1 MKKNTFYLLSLITL
15 VSFTNMS
22 AQVGLGRTNPE
33 GALDLNPTVL
43 TNYAFIPPRVSLTD
57 AVTALPVV
65 NPQGGALA
73 EGTVVYNTSTSGSA
87 PNKVGKGLYYWNL
100 FKWIAFAGSPG
111 GLDWTLTG
119 NESTVPGTYAAP
131 GVNYLGT
138 SDATALHITTNN
150 LPRIRVTTNG
160 NVGVGASSLATVRL
174 NVAAI
179 AAATDSALF
188 ATSQASNSG
197 TITPTAS
204 ISNTATDYVTGLS
217 LLTEFVPTIGASTD
231 PNIALRAASGV
242 ATFLSPAVKQN
253 IGIAANALD
262 LAFYGVTE
270 GTTATTRRAAEFR
283 TNDAGVS
290 NDADANDPFAYLA
303 GYAAGATITDPV
315 NGTNIRNVK
324 YGGYFY
330 GGSANA
336 YAYVGVRLSSN
347 IGPSSNYKI
356 IGPGTVST
364 IVAGDKP
371 NDAKKIMFAPE
382 APEVLFEDYGSGK
395 LVNGI
400 AVVNMDPIFAKNTN
414 IDDKRP
420 LKVFIQLEGDCNGIF
435 VTNKSKKQFTV
446 KELSNG
452 KSNVSFSW
460 HVVANRADEVEKN
473 GEKTTYQSLRFPDA
487 PEGLA
492 PSPVRSQTLTPSKP
506 DSDGTTNDLEK
517 K

>member
-1 MKKNTFYLLSLITL
+1 MKKFILKSLI
-15 VSFTNMS
+15 VSAFIITNVITAT

-33 GALDLNPTVL
+33 GALDLNPTVA
-43 TNYAFIPPRVSLTD
+43 TNFAFIPPRVSLTD
-57 AVTALPVV
+57 AVTQAPVI
-65 NPQGGALA
+65 NPQGGVLA
-73 EGTVVYNTSTSGSA
+73 EGTVIYNTSTSGSA
-87 PNKVGKGLYYWNL
+87 PNKVGPGLYYWNL
-100 FKWIAFAGSPG
+100 SRWIAFAGSPG

-138 SDATALHITTNN
+138 SDAVALHITTNN

-160 NVGVGASSLATVRL
+160 NVGIGQSSTATTRVTI
-174 NVAAI
+174 AAI
-179 AAATDSALF
+179 AAATDGALS
-188 ATSQASNSG
+188 ATSQGSNSAS
-197 TITPTAS
+197 IIPTAS
-204 ISNTATDYVTGLS
+204 FSNTATDYAAA
-217 LLTEFVPTIGASTD
+217 LTLNTANVPTAAS
-231 PNIALRAASGV
+231 PNIALRAASGT
-242 ATFLSPAVKQN
+242 ASYLAPAIKEN
-253 IGIAANALD
+253 IGIAANATD
-262 LAFYGVTE
+262 LAFFGVTE
-270 GTTATTRRAAEFR
+270 GTVATTRRAAEFR

-290 NDADANDPFAYLA
+290 TDADANDPIAYLA
-303 GYAAGATITDPV
+303 GYAAGVAPDGV
-315 NGTNIRNVK
+315 NFRNVK

-347 IGPSSNYKI
+347 IAGSSNYKI

-364 IVAGDKP
+364 IIAGDKP
-371 NDAKKIMFAPE
+371 NDSKKIMFAPE
-382 APEVLFEDYGSGK
+382 APEVLFEDYGTGA
-395 LVNGI
+395 LVNGV
-400 AVVNMDPIFAKNTN
+400 AVINMDPIFAKNTN
-414 IDDKRP
+414 IDEKRP

-460 HVVANRADEVEKN
+460 HVVANRSDEVEKN

-492 PSPVRSQTLTPSKP
+492 PSPVRSQTVAPSKP
-506 DSDGTTNDLEK
+506 DSEGTKTDLEK